1 MGSPDG
7 VESREFAGRGER
19 LQVLMTRFSRIAAGA
34 ALVFVSSLPLH
45 ADGPTPAITDER
57 AFLEEVKRN
66 LKSDETLL
74 EQYTFTEK
82 YTERK
87 LNSKGAVKETRS
99 ETYEVYPSLEPGK
112 LYRRLIARDGVPLSE
127 KRERLRAE
135 EETDADARARRA
147 AKDEARAQRERAVVD
162 EVFRMDDIQITG
174 RGLVDGRDTVI
185 VTFAPR
191 PGYKPVTKGGKVIQ
205 KLQGTAW
212 IDAEDRELVRL
223 ETRLVD
229 TLGVGPA
236 KVARLQ
242 PGSNGYFQRRKVN
255 NEIWLPASARFEGA
269 ARLLLVFGGRVEVSS
284 EYGDYKKFSVATEEE
299 VAPAPGDPGN

>member
-1 MGSPDG
+1 MP
-7 VESREFAGRGER
+7 
-19 LQVLMTRFSRIAAGA
+19 RFFRIAAGA
-34 ALVFVSSLPLH
+34 AIVFTFSLFLY
-45 ADGPTPAITDER
+45 ADGPLPPITDER

-66 LKSDETLL
+66 LKSDEALL

-87 LNSKGAVKETRS
+87 LSSKGAVKETRS

-127 KRERLRAE
+127 KDLAEQDKKQEAKSEKRERLRAE
-135 EETDADARARRA
+135 EETDADARARRT
-147 AKDEARAQRERAVVD
+147 AKDEARAQREKAVID
-162 EVFRMDDIQITG
+162 EVFRMDDIRITG
-174 RGLVDGRDTVI
+174 REMVNGRETII

-191 PGYKPVTKGGKVIQ
+191 PGYKPETKGGKVIQ

-269 ARLLLVFGGRVEVSS
+269 ARLLLVFGGRVEISS
-284 EYGDYKKFSVATEEE
+284 EYGDYKKFSIATEEE
-299 VAPAPGDPGN
+299 VAPAPGNPGN

>member
-1 MGSPDG
+1 MP
-7 VESREFAGRGER
+7 
-19 LQVLMTRFSRIAAGA
+19 RFFRIAAGA
-34 ALVFVSSLPLH
+34 VIVFTFSLFLYG
-45 ADGPTPAITDER
+45 DGPLSPITDER

-66 LKSDETLL
+66 LKSDEALL

-87 LNSKGAVKETRS
+87 LNGKGAVKETRS

-112 LYRRLIARDGVPLSE
+112 LYRRLIARDGVPLSEKELAEQDRKQEAKTE

-162 EVFRMDDIQITG
+162 EVFRMDDIRITG
-174 RGLVDGRDTVI
+174 RAMVDGRDTVI
-185 VTFAPR
+185 VTFSPR

>member
-1 MGSPDG
+1 MP
-7 VESREFAGRGER
+7 
-19 LQVLMTRFSRIAAGA
+19 RFSRIAAVA
-34 ALVFVSSLPLH
+34 AIVFASSLFLY
-45 ADGPTPAITDER
+45 ADGSLPPITDER
-57 AFLEEVKRN
+57 AFLEEVRRN
-66 LKSDETLL
+66 IKSDETLL

-87 LNSKGAVKETRS
+87 LSSKGAVKETRS

-112 LYRRLIARDGVPLSE
+112 LYRRLIARDGVPLTE
-127 KRERLRAE
+127 KELAEQDKKQEAKADKRERERAE
-135 EETDADARARRA
+135 AEVDPEARARRA
-147 AKDEARAQRERAVVD
+147 AKDEARAARERAVID
-162 EVFRMDDIQITG
+162 EVFRMDDIRITG
-174 RGLVDGRDTVI
+174 REMVDGRDTAI
-185 VTFAPR
+185 VTFSPR

-205 KLQGTAW
+205 KLQGSAW
-212 IDAEDRELVRL
+212 IDVEDRELVRL

-299 VAPAPGDPGN
+299 VTQAPGD

>member
-1 MGSPDG
+1 MP
-7 VESREFAGRGER
+7 RPF
-19 LQVLMTRFSRIAAGA
+19 RIAAGA
-34 ALVFVSSLPLH
+34 AIVLTFSVSLYGEGP
-45 ADGPTPAITDER
+45 PTPITDER
-57 AFLEEVKRN
+57 AFLEEVRRN
-66 LKSDETLL
+66 IKSDETLL

-87 LNSKGAVKETRS
+87 LSSKGVVKETRS

-112 LYRRLIARDGVPLSE
+112 MYRRLVSRDGVALSEKELAEQDRKQEAKTE

-135 EETDADARARRA
+135 EETDPEARARRV
-147 AKDEARAQRERAVVD
+147 AKDDERAQRERAVID
-162 EVFRMDDIQITG
+162 EVFRMDDIKITG
-174 RGLVDGRDTVI
+174 RELVNGRDTVI
-185 VTFAPR
+185 VTFSPR

-212 IDAEDRELVRL
+212 IDFEDRQLVRL
-223 ETRLVD
+223 ETRLVE

-269 ARLLLVFGGRVEVSS
+269 ARLLLVFGGRVEITS

-299 VAPAPGDPGN
+299 VAPAPENPGN

>member
-1 MGSPDG
+1 MP
-7 VESREFAGRGER
+7 
-19 LQVLMTRFSRIAAGA
+19 RFFRIAAGA
-34 ALVFVSSLPLH
+34 AIVFTLSSILY
-45 ADGPTPAITDER
+45 ADGPAPPIADER
-57 AFLEEVKRN
+57 AFLEEVRQN

-74 EQYTFTEK
+74 EQYTFTER

-87 LNSKGAVKETRS
+87 LNGKGAVKETRS

-127 KRERLRAE
+127 KELAEQDRKQEAKTEKRERLRAE
-135 EETDADARARRA
+135 EETDPEARARRT
-147 AKDEARAQRERAVVD
+147 AKDEARAKRERDVID
-162 EVFRMDDIQITG
+162 EVFRMDDIKITG
-174 RGLVDGRDTVI
+174 REMVDGRDTVI
-185 VTFAPR
+185 VTFSPR
-191 PGYKPVTKGGKVIQ
+191 PGYKAITKGGKVIQ

-212 IDAEDRELVRL
+212 IDAADRELVRL

-269 ARLLLVFGGRVEVSS
+269 ARLLLVFGGRVEISS

-299 VAPAPGDPGN
+299 VAPAPENPGH